1 MKVQLFNTYV
11 YALVDSGSTL
21 SLVRSEI
28 VPQEELVNME
38 DYNGQIVGAEGSK
51 LNVLGSIKKQIQ
63 IANKTFN
70 ATLIVV
76 QNLQEPILIGTDF
89 MVDNK
94 CILNFSAM
102 SFQLN
107 DDIKVPL
114 FQVQNKKSPELKVL
128 LSKTIQIPAR
138 TTVHNVHCRVKSK
151 RFNEQKYCS
160 YTGIYEPCEGLLAKK
175 YKISSKDS
183 LVNLKKGKTH
193 IDLVNPNDYT
203 VIIYRNQ
210 TVGSLKSIDTNT
222 VNLVTSITDSA
233 CNNVSDGYNTL
244 EENNPI
250 KNNNDQNLFNK
261 LKLDEI
267 NHLTKAQLSELK
279 KLVAKYREVFA
290 INEGGIIKPA
300 KIKPHKI
307 ILDTNKPIRAP
318 FRPIAL
324 ALRPHAEKEIK
335 RLMDLDIIEASNSPY
350 HSPAFLIAKKGAKG
364 DNTKFRLISDLRLV
378 NKHVIRSFQ
387 PLPDMD
393 TTTSL
398 WHGCKLWSSLDMSQ
412 GYFQLELHED
422 SRHITSSSI
431 PGVAKFQYKRIPLG
445 LSSSSSHFQGEIE
458 NLFLGLKSIKLVQY
472 LDDLATASKSFEEMI
487 KNLELIFE
495 RLSSVGLVL
504 KPEKTRLC
512 QTEIMWLGHQIS
524 EKGVQMNPEK
534 IEGITKMSTPR
545 TKKQVKSFVSMC
557 SFYRKFVRSFSEVS
571 RPLTEML
578 KNHVKFR
585 WGPEQQDA
593 FDSLKQKIVE
603 CPILQF
609 PDLSKEFTLRTD
621 ASSYCIGAILAQKGE
636 DGFHHPIAFGSNLLS
651 PSQINWSVWQK
662 EFYAMKFYCEKFRV
676 FLLNKSFL
684 IQTDHKPLLSWET
697 SRHMEGP
704 LWRWYQTLS
713 QFQFVVEH
721 ISGGK
726 NTADCPSRIP
736 RQNDEEF
743 ENYNK
748 KVKFENAPIEE
759 NTAATT
765 KNITTVNNITV
776 EPVPQ
781 SDAINSALH
790 NVNTPE
796 GEERPK
802 ALPGDSLSES
812 DIQNNT
818 PKEQST
824 SFQIIEKTVLLEA
837 QKNDPVLSVVRK
849 WVGEGKR
856 PETTNK
862 TQKLN
867 PDLKNY
873 RTSFDR
879 LKIIDDVLYRSWE
892 SNSNA
897 EPVWLICLPEYY
909 HETVIKVCHDLP
921 ASGHLG
927 IYKTLERIRERFYF
941 PKCELQVS
949 LYIGQCRTCILK
961 SQKRKPKAP
970 LSPFHG
976 THPNDIVQFDL
987 LGPLPDNKERY
998 TMIFVV
1004 IDKFTG
1010 WAEAVPLKTTTSAVI
1025 AQTLLDVW
1033 ISRNGLM
1040 NQCHS
1045 DRGPQFTSE
1054 VLKIVFKLLGMIY
1067 HSHTCAYTPKSN
1079 GGSEAMVKIVK
1090 NMLKSFCAEQPETWP
1105 QMLQQ
1110 VMFAYR
1116 TSKSRVTGFS
1126 PHFLK
1131 TGQLAKQPMDL
1142 IFGTFPQKK
1151 FESQSD
1157 YAYQMYK
1164 LIRSTY
1170 RGVENHLKASRE
1182 IAKQRY
1188 DNRTNVKQ
1196 FKPNDWVYLW
1206 RPRRKGQHAFMSNF
1220 YGPFKILSKVGDYVY
1235 KLDTGNSRIHPIV
1248 PHDLLRLEPNG
1259 EYITTRDFDPPSQ
1272 LEWNYEYQFPDIET
1286 EQADLREFEGLESGG
1301 NEDHST
1307 HGEDRPIILV
1317 DNIIQPADRG
1327 RPVRARRP
1335 PDRYPGYVL
1344 D

>member
-1 MKVQLFNTYV
+1 MEKLF
-11 YALVDSGSTL
+11 
-21 SLVRSEI
+21 E
-28 VPQEELVNME
+28 
-38 DYNGQIVGAEGSK
+38 
-51 LNVLGSIKKQIQ
+51 
-63 IANKTFN
+63 
-70 ATLIVV
+70 
-76 QNLQEPILIGTDF
+76 
-89 MVDNK
+89 
-94 CILNFSAM
+94 
-102 SFQLN
+102 
-107 DDIKVPL
+107 
-114 FQVQNKKSPELKVL
+114 
-128 LSKTIQIPAR
+128 
-138 TTVHNVHCRVKSK
+138 
-151 RFNEQKYCS
+151 
-160 YTGIYEPCEGLLAKK
+160 
-175 YKISSKDS
+175 
-183 LVNLKKGKTH
+183 
-193 IDLVNPNDYT
+193 
-203 VIIYRNQ
+203 
-210 TVGSLKSIDTNT
+210 
-222 VNLVTSITDSA
+222 
-233 CNNVSDGYNTL
+233 
-244 EENNPI
+244 
-250 KNNNDQNLFNK
+250 K
-261 LKLDEI
+261 LKLDELQ
-267 NHLTKAQLSELK
+267 HLTSEEITKLK
-279 KLVAKYREVFA
+279 NLVTKHRDVFA
-290 INEGGIIKPA
+290 VNESGIIKPA
-300 KIKPHKI
+300 KIAPLKI
-307 ILDTNKPIRAP
+307 RLDTDKPIRAP

-335 RLMDLDIIEASNSPY
+335 RLMDLDILEHSNSPY
-350 HSPAFLIAKKGAKG
+350 HSPAFIIAKKGVNG
-364 DNTKFRLISDLRLV
+364 ENTKYRLISDLRLV
-378 NKHVIRSFQ
+378 NKHVIRSYQ

-393 TTTSL
+393 STTSL
-398 WHGCKLWSSLDMSQ
+398 WHGCKLWSNLDMSQ
-412 GYFQLELHED
+412 GYFQVELHES
-422 SRHITSSSI
+422 SRAITSSSI
-431 PGVAKFQYKRIPLG
+431 PGVSKFQYKRIPLG

-458 NLFLGLKSIKLVQY
+458 NLFLGMKSLQLVQY
-472 LDDLATASKSFEEMI
+472 LDDLATASKSFEEMV
-487 KNLELIFE
+487 KNLDLIFE
-495 RLSSVGLVL
+495 RLRSVGLVL

-512 QTEIMWLGHQIS
+512 QTKILWLGHIIS

-557 SFYRKFVRSFSEVS
+557 SFYRKFVKSFSEIS

-585 WGPEQQDA
+585 WGPEQQEA
-593 FDSLKQKIVE
+593 FNSLKQRIVQA
-603 CPILQF
+603 PILQF
-609 PDLSKEFTLRTD
+609 PNLGKEFILRTD
-621 ASSYCIGAILAQKGE
+621 ASSYCIGAILAQKGD
-636 DGFHHPIAFGSNLLS
+636 DGFQHPIAFGSNLLT
-651 PSQINWSVWQK
+651 PTQIKWSVWQK

-676 FLLNKSFL
+676 FLLNKKFTL
-684 IQTDHKPLLSWET
+684 QTDHTPLCYWET

-704 LWRWYQTLS
+704 LWRWYQILS
-713 QFQFVVEH
+713 QFQFRVEF
-721 ISGGK
+721 IPGRK

-736 RQNDEEF
+736 RQNDEQF
-743 ENYNK
+743 DQYHEN
-748 KVKFENAPIEE
+748 VRGENDVEAEE
-759 NTAATT
+759 NHTSNQCTPTTDITADKPADADHEPKSVLCSTNTT
-765 KNITTVNNITV
+765 INEDNALAPLNDTDKQDILDTSKQNL
-776 EPVPQ
+776 PQ
-781 SDAINSALH
+781 KQLMN
-790 NVNTPE
+790 
-796 GEERPK
+796 
-802 ALPGDSLSES
+802 
-812 DIQNNT
+812 
-818 PKEQST
+818 
-824 SFQIIEKTVLLEA
+824 FQIIEKAVLIEA
-837 QKNDPVLSVVRK
+837 QKTDPVLSIVRQ
-849 WVGEGKR
+849 WVEEGKR
-856 PETTNK
+856 PETSNK
-862 TQKLN
+862 TKKLN

-873 RTSFDR
+873 RSSFDR
-879 LKIIDDVLYRSWE
+879 LKIIEDVLYRSWE
-892 SNSNA
+892 SKSDA

-909 HETVIKVCHDLP
+909 HETVIKTCHDIP

-976 THPNDIVQFDL
+976 THPNDIIQFDL
-987 LGPLPDNKERY
+987 LGPLPDNKKRY

-1025 AQTLLDVW
+1025 ARTLLDTW
-1033 ISRNGLM
+1033 ISRNGLP

-1054 VLKIVFKLLGMIY
+1054 ILRIVFKLLGMIY

-1110 VMFAYR
+1110 LMFAYR

-1157 YAYQMYK
+1157 YAYQLYK
-1164 LIRSTY
+1164 IIRSTY
-1170 RGVENHLKASRE
+1170 RWVENHLKASRE

-1188 DNRTNVKQ
+1188 DNRTNIKQ

-1206 RPRRKGQHAFMSNF
+1206 RPRKKGQHAFMSNF
-1220 YGPFKILSKVGDYVY
+1220 YGPYKILSKVGDYVY
-1235 KLDTGNSRIHPIV
+1235 KLDTGNSKIHPIV

-1259 EYITTRDFDPPSQ
+1259 EYVTTRDFDPPGQ
-1272 LEWNYEYQFPDIET
+1272 LEWDYEYQFPDIET

-1307 HGEDRPIILV
+1307 HDEDRPIIAV
-1317 DNIIQPADRG
+1317 NDIVQPADRG